1 MFAKQVSIFVENKK
15 GSIANVISVL
25 GKNGINIRA
34 LSVADT
40 ADYGILRLIVNNPE
54 KAHDILKAKG
64 YVSKL
69 TDVLA
74 FAVEDKPNGL
84 GCVLEIL
91 GQNNIEITYIYSF
104 VGHYKNQ
111 AIGVIK
117 TTNLEE
123 TKIILEKNNVKT
135 LKYDEIYKD

>member
-1 MFAKQVSIFVENKK
+1 MFAKQVSIFVENKN
-15 GSIANVISVL
+15 GSIANVIACL
-25 GKNGINIRA
+25 GKNNINIRA

-54 KAHDILKAKG
+54 KAIEILKNEG

-74 FAVEDKPNGL
+74 FAVCDKPNGL
-84 GCVLEIL
+84 GSVLEIL
-91 GQNNIEITYIYSF
+91 GNNNIDITYIYSF
-104 VGHYKNQ
+104 VGHYKDQ

-117 TTNLEE
+117 TPDLDK
-123 TKIILEKNNVKT
+123 TKAILEANNVTT

>member
-15 GSIANVISVL
+15 GSIANVISTL
-25 GKNGINIRA
+25 GKNDINIRA
-34 LSVADT
+34 LSVADA

-54 KAHDILKAKG
+54 KAYEILHKEG

-74 FAVEDKPNGL
+74 FAVLDKPNGL
-84 GCVLEIL
+84 GSVLEIL
-91 GQNNIEITYIYSF
+91 GNNNIEITYIYSF
-104 VGHYKNQ
+104 VGHYNDQ

-117 TTNLEE
+117 TNNLDE
-123 TKIILEKNNVKT
+123 TKKILEKNKVKT

>member
-15 GSIANVISVL
+15 GSIADVISVL
-25 GKNGINIRA
+25 GKNNINIRA

-40 ADYGILRLIVNNPE
+40 ADYGILRLIVNEPE
-54 KAHDILKAKG
+54 KAHEVLKAHD

-74 FAVEDKPNGL
+74 FAVADKPNGL
-84 GCVLEIL
+84 GSVLEIL

-104 VGHYKNQ
+104 VGHYNNQ

-123 TKIILEKNNVKT
+123 TKLILEKNNVKT
-135 LKYDEIYKD
+135 LKYNEIYKD